1 MARCLV
7 LGGNG
12 FVGSYLVEALVEA
25 GHQPVV
31 FERPQILRIAEL
43 EKLDQVTWIEGDFV
57 NAEALDEALDGCEY
71 VFHLISTTLP
81 KSSNDN
87 PIYDVD
93 TNLRGTLALLDAM
106 VKRKARKVIFVSS
119 GGTVYGTPR
128 SVPITETHPTEPLC
142 SYGITKLAI
151 EKYLHLYYVLHGLDY
166 AVLRLSN
173 PFGERQRF
181 EAKQGAIAVFL
192 GHALRGEP
200 IEIWGDGSVVRDY
213 IYVADAARALIA
225 AMGDTDGDDRVFN
238 IGSGE
243 GRSLNQVLDAIET
256 VLDRPVERRY
266 LAGRSF
272 DVPVSVLDI
281 ERAKRSLSWR
291 PQVPFED
298 GLKNTVAWLR
308 TTLATDK

>member
-12 FVGSYLVEALVEA
+12 FVGSYLVEGLVAA

-31 FERPQILRIAEL
+31 FDRPQVRRIAEL
-43 EKLDQVTWIEGDFV
+43 EKLEGVTWVEGDFV
-57 NAEALDEALDGCEY
+57 NAEVLDEALEGCEY

-119 GGTVYGTPR
+119 GGTVYGIPR
-128 SVPITETHPTEPLC
+128 SVPITEAHPTEPLC

-151 EKYLHLYYVLHGLDY
+151 EKYLHLYHVLHGLDY

-181 EAKQGAIAVFL
+181 EAKQGAVAVFL

-213 IYVADAARALIA
+213 IYISDAVRALIA
-225 AMGDTDGDDRVFN
+225 SMHESASNDRVFN

-243 GRSLNQVLDAIET
+243 GHSLNQVLDAIET
-256 VLDRPVERRY
+256 VLGRPVERRY
-266 LAGRSF
+266 LCGRSF

-281 ERAKRSLSWR
+281 ERAKRSLSWC
-291 PQVPFED
+291 PEVSFED
-298 GLKNTVAWLR
+298 GLKNTAAWLQ
-308 TTLATDK
+308 TTLATGK